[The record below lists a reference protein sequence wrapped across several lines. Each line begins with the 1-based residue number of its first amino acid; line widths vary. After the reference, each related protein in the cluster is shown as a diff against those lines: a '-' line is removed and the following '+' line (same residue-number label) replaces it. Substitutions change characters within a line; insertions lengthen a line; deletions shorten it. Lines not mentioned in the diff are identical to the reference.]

1 MVERT
6 FAARQL
12 IVAALSCLMACLM
25 ACPALYA
32 QAVDT
37 RTATNNINYAFSS
50 ELGSGVYELDG
61 RIMQVYRL
69 PLWWNLR
76 DTTQE
81 KPGLRFVMPTTFGFF
96 DFTSRDVLEGDLPSN
111 IGSFSIMPGLELDY
125 LAPRG
130 WHFVPYLM
138 AGTSFADNA
147 EDGWLVSTGARLQ
160 RTSQR
165 GVRQTIRL
173 HDMSVAMVDYR
184 GDSPNDW
191 FVRQR
196 NGIELRRVDP
206 VMAGVHRWV
215 AGAYAILDLV
225 PDPPHTGTD
234 AEAGFVQFEAG
245 LTIGLNPMPK
255 LFGYDLPRLGIGYRL
270 AGDFPGW
277 RLVIGAPF

>member
-1 MVERT
+1 MPM
-6 FAARQL
+6 ARRV
-12 IVAALSCLMACLM
+12 VAVALLCLLL
-25 ACPALYA
+25 PPVLRA
-32 QAVDT
+32 QSIDT
-37 RTATNNINYAFSS
+37 RSASNNINYAFSS

-76 DTTQE
+76 DATDE

-130 WHFVPYLM
+130 WHFVPYLL
-138 AGTSFADNA
+138 AGTSLADNA
-147 EDGWLVSTGARLQ
+147 DDGWLFSGGARLQ

-173 HDMSVAMVDYR
+173 HEFSASMVDYR
-184 GDSPNDW
+184 GATPNDW

-196 NGIELRRVDP
+196 NGFEIRRVNP
-206 VMAGVHRWV
+206 VAPGVHRWV

-225 PDPPHTGTD
+225 PDPPHMQND
-234 AEAGFVQFEAG
+234 AEAGVVQFEAG
-245 LTIGLNPMPK
+245 LTLALNPMPQ